1 MPWYSGGGGKGTTK
15 LQSSG
20 PGWIALMIL
29 GVLTQANVDSKPV
42 IRRAKNMLE
51 VCMEPQ
57 IKTVTQILMFKPAVM
72 GHDLHKLVLQGV
84 ENADFA
90 LARV

>member
-1 MPWYSGGGGKGTTK
+1 MPWYSCGGGNVTTK

-20 PGWIALMIL
+20 SGWIALMIL
-29 GVLTQANVDSKPV
+29 GVLTQANLDFKPV
-42 IRRAKNMLE
+42 IRRARNMLE